1 MLRRPAVWMF
11 LCAASGA
18 ILGVVA
24 AWCLYPPREAGNFS
38 LKAPPRAAKE
48 SISSAPEVVFNV
60 VAKKPPKNPDLL
72 PAGSAIIYAFYQFPE
87 NESLAI
93 KEVRIIRNGKFWGQI
108 SAADIRPDPQAPNQ
122 GKIVLRAPGGKWP
135 AGIYEVQIHTVTR
148 RLQASFVVAEG
159 AEAIVAQPAPQEAEI
174 KIVQLVLSRA
184 VNEQGEPQ
192 KVGTKFTS
200 RERIY
205 CVVRYEKAEP
215 GMTLCFRWWASTQE
229 LKAARQQVILPQERG
244 WAYAWLQ
251 AIKETG
257 LPSGH
262 YAVTVHSE
270 GASQELSRASFI
282 IE

>member
-1 MLRRPAVWMF
+1 MLRRPAAWMF
-11 LCAASGA
+11 FCAASGV

-24 AWCLYPPREAGNFS
+24 AWCLYPPRGAGNFFQ
-38 LKAPPRAAKE
+38 KEPPRPSKE
-48 SISSAPEVVFNV
+48 SVSSAPELVFNAV
-60 VAKKPPKNPDLL
+60 PKKPPKNPDLL

-87 NESLAI
+87 TESPALR
-93 KEVRIIRNGKFWGQI
+93 EVRIIRNGKFWGQV
-108 SAADIRPDPQAPNQ
+108 SSADIRPDPQAPNQ

-135 AGIYEVQIHTVTR
+135 AGIYEVQIKTVTR

-159 AEAIVAQPAPQEAEI
+159 AEAIVAQPAPMEAEI
-174 KIVQLVLSRA
+174 KIVQMVLSRA
-184 VNEQGEPQ
+184 VNERGEPQ
-192 KVGTKFTS
+192 KVSTKFTS

-215 GMTLCFRWWASTQE
+215 GMTLCFRWWAGAQE
-229 LKAARQQVILPQERG
+229 LKAARQQIILPQDKG

-251 AIKETG
+251 AKNETG
-257 LPSGH
+257 LPSGR

-270 GASQELSRASFI
+270 GENQELRRVQFL